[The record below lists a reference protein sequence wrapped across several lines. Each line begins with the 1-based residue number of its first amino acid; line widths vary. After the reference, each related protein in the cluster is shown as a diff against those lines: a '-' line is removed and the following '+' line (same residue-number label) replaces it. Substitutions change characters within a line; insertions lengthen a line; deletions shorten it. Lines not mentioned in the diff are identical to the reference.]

1 MGSSFVIFRTS
12 CSVSLAELP
21 LLFHI
26 FHAISDR
33 LYSHRIG
40 RTVWRSGKDPS
51 ESESKLW
58 TTQFRLLSFLPVIV
72 DVFESISPLRDIKN
86 HPKYDQDIKK
96 RNEI

>member
-1 MGSSFVIFRTS
+1 MKVFSDNIIIALKVKTEILARQI
-12 CSVSLAELP
+12 VSIVNIV
-21 LLFHI
+21 F
-26 FHAISDR
+26 
-33 LYSHRIG
+33 
-40 RTVWRSGKDPS
+40 

>member
-1 MGSSFVIFRTS
+1 MVNGVGLWPAPTAGRLMLGSMGQWHVN
-12 CSVSLAELP
+12 L
-21 LLFHI
+21 
-26 FHAISDR
+26 
-33 LYSHRIG
+33 G
-40 RTVWRSGKDPS
+40 

>member
-1 MGSSFVIFRTS
+1 MFSMILVHNARILYVI
-12 CSVSLAELP
+12 
-21 LLFHI
+21 
-26 FHAISDR
+26 
-33 LYSHRIG
+33 Y
-40 RTVWRSGKDPS
+40 TVFWHVG